1 MPRRQKDP
9 IHDVVDYFETASI
22 ESAKIALEVGKA
34 IVSRRGGK
42 TTTVVKGK
50 TPPQAKK
57 IGPGPAP
64 ATVGD

>member
-42 TTTVVKGK
+42 TTVVKGK
-50 TPPQAKK
+50 TAPAVKK
-57 IGPGPAP
+57 PGPGPAP